1 MEYYLVFDLVVIIFI
16 LISAFFAFSR
26 GFSQEILSLIS
37 WGSAFLVSVYCSKF
51 FVIYVNYLISSFFIS
66 QIITYFLV
74 FISSLFFLSF
84 LTGKFAN
91 SVKKSSVGTL
101 DRSLGF
107 LFGILRG
114 YILLCL
120 CLFAFSS
127 FYNKQIP
134 NWLDDSKMNYL
145 LMYGATKII
154 YIFDKDNYSARL
166 IENKIKKKSEKLFE
180 KSIDSHL
187 RREKSS
193 TIKEHGYKKS
203 ERDTLNNLIENSN
216 DN

>member
-1 MEYYLVFDLVVIIFI
+1 M
-16 LISAFFAFSR
+16 
-26 GFSQEILSLIS
+26 
-37 WGSAFLVSVYCSKF
+37 
-51 FVIYVNYLISSFFIS
+51 
-66 QIITYFLV
+66 
-74 FISSLFFLSF
+74 
-84 LTGKFAN
+84 
-91 SVKKSSVGTL
+91 

-134 NWLDDSKMNYL
+134 DWLDDSKMNYL

-154 YIFDKDNYSARL
+154 YVFDKDNDSARL

-193 TIKEHGYKKS
+193 IIKEHGYKKS

>member
-1 MEYYLVFDLVVIIFI
+1 MEYYLIFDLIVIVFI
-16 LISAFFAFSR
+16 LLSSFFAFSR

-37 WGSAFLVSVYCSKF
+37 WGLAFLVSLYFSKF
-51 FVIYVNYLISSFFIS
+51 FIVYVNYLVSSFLLS
-66 QIITYFLV
+66 QIITYCLV
-74 FISSLFFLSF
+74 FVSSLFILSF
-84 LTGKFAN
+84 ITSKFAN

-120 CLFAFSS
+120 CLFAFNS
-127 FYNKQIP
+127 FYYKQIP
-134 NWLDDSKMNYL
+134 KWLDDSKMNYL
-145 LMYGATKII
+145 LMFGATKIV
-154 YIFDKDNYSARL
+154 YFFDKNNYSARL
-166 IENKIKKKSEKLFE
+166 IEDKIKKKSEKLFE

-187 RREKSS
+187 RRENSLPL
-193 TIKEHGYKKS
+193 KEPGYKKS

-216 DN
+216 DY